1 MSSTLEFPKRG
12 WSSQRIA
19 RHAMTQRE
27 PQTKPEKPLKLS
39 QIKSKGEC
47 PHCGRFFLR
56 GLHLHVLKK
65 HKVK

>member
-1 MSSTLEFPKRG
+1 MSSTLEFHRRG

-19 RHAMTQRE
+19 RHGKSPRE
-27 PQTKPEKPLKLS
+27 IETKPLKLS

-47 PHCGRFFLR
+47 PHCGKYFIK

-65 HKVK
+65 HGIK